1 MKRLNLLNTAYE
13 TWEATVQI
21 ALYLTLGRLL
31 LGPLFLL
38 VYLYYSYL
46 GISLTFLPYV
56 LLLLLSISEV
66 SDMLDGFFARKWNQ
80 VTELGK
86 VLDPMADSIARISVF
101 LTFTQGIIQL
111 PLILVFIFFYRDSIV
126 STLRTICAL
135 KGIALAARMT
145 GKIKAIVQATAS
157 FMIVLLILL
166 YSQER
171 ISLQIL
177 QFNSLCIA
185 SLAACYTV
193 FSGIEYIY
201 SNREYIKRAWVR

>member
-1 MKRLNLLNTAYE
+1 M
-13 TWEATVQI
+13 QI

-46 GISLTFLPYV
+46 GISFALLPYV
-56 LLLLLSISEV
+56 LFGLLVLSEI

-111 PLILVFIFFYRDSIV
+111 PLLLVFIFFYRDSIV

-135 KGIALAARMT
+135 KGIALAARVT
-145 GKIKAIVQATAS
+145 GKIKAIVQAAAS
-157 FMIVLLILL
+157 FMIVLFILL
-166 YSQER
+166 YSQGK
-171 ISLQIL
+171 ISLKIL

-185 SLAACYTV
+185 SFAACYTV
-193 FSGIEYIY
+193 FSGIEYVY
-201 SNREYIKRAWVR
+201 RNREYIKRAWAT

>member
-1 MKRLNLLNTAYE
+1 M
-13 TWEATVQI
+13 QI

-38 VYLYYSYL
+38 IYLYYSYL
-46 GISLTFLPYV
+46 GISFTVLPYV
-56 LLLLLSISEV
+56 LFGLLLVSEV

-86 VLDPMADSIARISVF
+86 VLDPMADSIARVSVF

-135 KGIALAARMT
+135 KGIALAAKLT

-157 FMIVLLILL
+157 FMIVLFILL
-166 YSQER
+166 YSQGR
-171 ISLQIL
+171 SLHVGRSVGLCPFFIS
-177 QFNSLCIA
+177 
-185 SLAACYTV
+185 V
-193 FSGIEYIY
+193 G
-201 SNREYIKRAWVR
+201 

>member
-1 MKRLNLLNTAYE
+1 M
-13 TWEATVQI
+13 QI

-38 VYLYYSYL
+38 IYLYYSYL
-46 GISLTFLPYV
+46 GISFALLPYILFA
-56 LLLLLSISEV
+56 LLLFSEV
-66 SDMLDGFFARKWNQ
+66 SDILDGFIARKWDQ

-135 KGIALAARMT
+135 KGIALAARIT
-145 GKIKAIVQATAS
+145 GKIKAIVQAAAS
-157 FMIVLLILL
+157 FMIVLFILL
-166 YSQER
+166 YSQGR

-185 SLAACYTV
+185 SFAACYTV

-201 SNREYIKRAWVR
+201 SNREYIKRAWVN

>member
-1 MKRLNLLNTAYE
+1 M
-13 TWEATVQI
+13 QI

-46 GISLTFLPYV
+46 GISFAVLPYV
-56 LLLLLSISEV
+56 LLALLLVSEI

-111 PLILVFIFFYRDSIV
+111 PLLLVFIFFYRDSIV

-135 KGIALAARMT
+135 KGIALAARVT
-145 GKIKAIVQATAS
+145 GKIKAIVQAAAS
-157 FMIVLLILL
+157 FMICLL
-166 YSQER
+166 YTSPSPR
-171 ISLQIL
+171 D
-177 QFNSLCIA
+177 
-185 SLAACYTV
+185 
-193 FSGIEYIY
+193 
-201 SNREYIKRAWVR
+201 